1 MFETFEDAPDSRDSG
16 ESRGNNAADAAGDAK
31 PLLCQRSGWAPI
43 FTSVLVFVGA
53 VSFYDGYLVVRTGD
67 EIMAFEKN
75 PVGLYLLRID
85 NGSPDVFLRVKAAG
99 TILALTSLSFLHRR
113 SKRLASPIA
122 FALCAF
128 QTGLLIFLENP
139 FS

>member
-1 MFETFEDAPDSRDSG
+1 MFDSSEDAPHSNQLLQSRELSAA
-16 ESRGNNAADAAGDAK
+16 ESAADAS
-31 PLLCQRSGWAPI
+31 PSLSQRQGLAPI

-53 VSFYDGYLVVRTGD
+53 VSLYDGYLVVRTGE
-67 EIMAFEKN
+67 EIMDFEKN

-99 TILALTSLSFLHRR
+99 TILALSSLSFLHRR

>member
-1 MFETFEDAPDSRDSG
+1 MFDSSEDAPHSNQLLQSRELSAA
-16 ESRGNNAADAAGDAK
+16 ESAADAS
-31 PLLCQRSGWAPI
+31 PSLSQRHGLAPI

-53 VSFYDGYLVVRTGD
+53 VSLYDGYLVVRTGE
-67 EIMAFEKN
+67 EIMDFEKN

-99 TILALTSLSFLHRR
+99 TILALSSLSFLHRR